1 MASRADHPVPTFSPQ
16 LASHAEPLDAAALAA
31 AGYATVVQLPETEST
46 MVEARRLAADPA
58 TRLPALVIADRQT
71 SGCGRRGAGWWQA
84 DGSLAASIVIDG
96 PAVGL
101 TTMSPQPFW
110 SLACGV
116 VLAETIHECEPGI
129 DVRIKWPN
137 DLEVAGRKLAGI
149 IVEADGVGRTI
160 FGIGVNTAGSATAAP
175 AGLRDRVIT
184 LPDLVGR
191 PLSRS
196 RLLAAWLPRLGRLLR
211 EMDAD
216 PAALARCY
224 LPLCGLAGRA
234 VTIHVGTE
242 HHSGI
247 CRGIAADGSLVIDTP
262 AGRRAF
268 ASGSLTPPG
277 SEWHS

>member
-1 MASRADHPVPTFSPQ
+1 MPTPAPQ
-16 LASHAEPLDAAALAA
+16 LASHAEPLDAAALAV
-31 AGYATVVQLPETEST
+31 AGYATVVHLPETDST
-46 MVEARRLAADPA
+46 MVESRRLAADPA
-58 TRLPALVIADRQT
+58 ARLPALVIADRQT
-71 SGCGRRGAGWWQA
+71 SGRGRRGAGWWQA
-84 DGSLAASIVIDG
+84 EGSLAASIVVDG
-96 PAVGL
+96 SAVGL
-101 TTMSPQPFW
+101 TTASPQPFW

-116 VLAETIHECEPGI
+116 VLAEVIRALEPGI

-149 IVEADGVGRTI
+149 IVEAAASGRTI

-175 AGLRDRVIT
+175 AGLCDRVVT

-191 PLSRS
+191 PLCRT
-196 RLLAAWLPRLGRLLR
+196 RLLAAWLPRLCTLLR

-216 PAALARCY
+216 PDRLADRY

-242 HHSGI
+242 QHSGI

-262 AGRRAF
+262 AGPRPF

-277 SEWHS
+277 GEWQRGHVTP